1 MDRKQH
7 GAARLKE
14 WRIPKLQ
21 EKQSPQV
28 GKYRNMGTQKKTKE
42 HTNPTFDKRGI
53 QKAKQCWRRF
63 PQYVIM
69 TPNIDFN
76 EMTLDP
82 EVIQQ
87 NRDDLKHR
95 IKDLIIWAL
104 GKAAITE
111 MTRTVGENDQT
122 RRDIN
127 HLYSLFRMHF
137 IQERNKFHSHAVLSP
152 GSRTKQLKT
161 YGQKFYKY
169 KGVVSSKM

>member
-1 MDRKQH
+1 MENTKTSGKTISSSGEISKH
-7 GAARLKE
+7 G
-14 WRIPKLQ
+14 
-21 EKQSPQV
+21 
-28 GKYRNMGTQKKTKE
+28 NTKKTKE

-82 EVIQQ
+82 EIIQQ
-87 NRDDLKHR
+87 NREDLKHR

-137 IQERNKFHSHAVLSP
+137 IQERNKFHSHAVFVTREQNETAEDV
-152 GSRTKQLKT
+152 RTKILQVRRSCEFENVTPTELIALK
-161 YGQKFYKY
+161 F
-169 KGVVSSKM
+169 